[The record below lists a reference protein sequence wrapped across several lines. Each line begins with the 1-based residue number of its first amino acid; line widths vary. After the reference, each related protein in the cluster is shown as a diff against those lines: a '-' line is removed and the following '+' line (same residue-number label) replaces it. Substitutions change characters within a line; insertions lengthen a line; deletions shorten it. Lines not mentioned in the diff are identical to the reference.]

1 MIILCWLKK
10 RYNFKLGV
18 MKNKFTGILS
28 VLFIAG
34 SIGIIYLVTMPQWV
48 SKEEGLLSEYSTV
61 RALEKVKVI
70 SENPHYIGSGNHKI
84 VGDYLIN
91 ELQKMGLE
99 TQIQEGT
106 TLSDWGNLTKSK
118 NILARIKGSDSSKA
132 LLLLSHYD
140 SAPHSYS
147 HGASDDAS
155 GIATILEGVRAFL
168 ENGTTHKNDII
179 ILFSDA
185 EELGLNGAALFVTKS
200 KWAREVGLVLNFEA
214 RGSAGPSYMLME
226 VNQGNASMVKEFSAA
241 NPSYPVSNSL
251 MYSIYIM
258 LPNDTDLTVFREQ
271 GKIQGF
277 NFAFIDN
284 HFNYHTAQDD
294 INHLSPKTME
304 HQGRYLVP
312 LLNYFSNSDLSSLQ
326 SAEDYVYFN
335 TPFKFVS
342 YPFSWVFPMLMV
354 VVFLFLFLV
363 FIGLGKRV
371 LVFSQIG
378 LGFLN
383 FLGAL
388 LFSGATTF
396 FGWKLLLKIYPQYN
410 DILQGF
416 TYNGHDYVGA
426 FVFLSLAITMFF
438 YSNSNSEIKTNNYS
452 IAPILTWICINF
464 AIAYYL
470 PGAGFFI
477 IPLFFSLIMFAYF
490 VTTQKTIP
498 VLNLILS
505 IPTLIILVPFIS
517 MFPIGLGL
525 KILAGSAVL
534 TVLVFGLLL
543 PVFGTITKKRL
554 WALGLLLISIGFF
567 MKAGFSS
574 GYDEGTAKPNSLLYV
589 YNAETKKAVWTTYD
603 LNLDNWTK
611 SYLGKHPKSAS
622 ELNRNPLFSKYQSG
636 FTYSAEA
643 NVKKISEPTISFLR
657 DTIMGSQRYY
667 KIKITP
673 NRPVNR
679 YDVFANENMQF
690 YNLKANGAA
699 ALAQKGNL
707 YERKG
712 KKLVSYYVINNE
724 PLELQFS
731 IPVTTKF
738 QMDLMESSFDLMTNP
753 VFRMTKRLPWMMPM
767 PFVLNDAVVIQKKIT
782 PSIEIPKSTVP
793 TIGFLKKGK
802 FSWKKKIP
810 KKRFTAISDTI
821 RSI

>member
-1 MIILCWLKK
+1 
-10 RYNFKLGV
+10 
-18 MKNKFTGILS
+18 MKNRFNAILS
-28 VLFIAG
+28 LLFIAG
-34 SIGIIYLVTMPQWV
+34 TIGLIYLLMMPQWV
-48 SKEEGLLSEYSTV
+48 STDDALLPEYSTK

-70 SENPHYIGSGNHKI
+70 SENPHFVGSGNHKI
-84 VGDYLIN
+84 VGDYLVK

-106 TLSDWGNLTKSK
+106 TFSDWGNLTKSK

-168 ENGTTHKNDII
+168 ENKTPHKNDII

-185 EELGLNGAALFVTKS
+185 EELGLNGAALFVTQNN
-200 KWAREVGLVLNFEA
+200 WAKEVGLVLNFEA

-226 VNQGNASMVKEFSAA
+226 VNKGNANMVKEFTAA

-251 MYSIYIM
+251 MYSIYKM

-284 HFNYHTAQDD
+284 HFNYHTPQDD
-294 INHLSPKTME
+294 FNHLSSKTME
-304 HQGRYLVP
+304 HQGTYLVP

-326 SAEDYVYFN
+326 SGDDYVYFN

-342 YPFSWVFPMLMV
+342 YPFSWVLPMVLIA
-354 VVFLFLFLV
+354 VFLFLFLV

-371 LVFSQIG
+371 LAFSEIG
-378 LGFLN
+378 KGFLI

-388 LFSGATTF
+388 IVSGVTTY

-410 DILQGF
+410 DILHGF
-416 TYNGHDYVGA
+416 TYNGHDYIGA
-426 FVFLSLAITMFF
+426 FVFLSLAISLLF
-438 YSNSNSEIKTNNYS
+438 YSNSNSENKTENYS
-452 IAPILTWICINF
+452 VAPLFIWILINF
-464 AIAYYL
+464 AIAFYL
-470 PGAGFFI
+470 PGAGFLI
-477 IPLFFSLIMFAYF
+477 IPLFFSLFMLAYF
-490 VTTQKTIP
+490 VTTQKTNPI
-498 VLNLILS
+498 LNLILS
-505 IPTLIILVPFIS
+505 IPSLIIIVPFII

-543 PVFGTITKKRL
+543 PIFGSFPRKGFWSL
-554 WALGLLLISIGFF
+554 VLFLIAIGFF
-567 MKAGFSS
+567 IKASFNS
-574 GYDEGTAKPNSLLYV
+574 GYDVGTAKPNSLLYV
-589 YNAETKKAVWTTYD
+589 YNADTKKAVWTTYD
-603 LNLDNWTK
+603 VNLDSWTK
-611 SYLGKHPKSAS
+611 LYLGENPKGAA
-622 ELNRNPLFSKYQSG
+622 ELNKNPLFSKYNSA

-643 NVKKISEPTISFLR
+643 DVKELSVPTISFLR
-657 DTIMGSQRYY
+657 DSISGSQHYY

-679 YDVFANENMQF
+679 YDVFANEKMTF
-690 YNLKANGAA
+690 YNLKANGAS
-699 ALAQKGNL
+699 ALDQKGSI
-707 YERKG
+707 YKRRG
-712 KKLVSYYVINNE
+712 KKLVSYYVVDNE

-731 IPVTTKF
+731 IPVNSVF
-738 QMDLMESSFDLMTNP
+738 EMDLMESSFDLVSNP
-753 VFRMTKRLPWMMPM
+753 KFRIAKRLSWMMPT
-767 PFVLNDAVVIQKKIT
+767 PFVLNDAVVIQKKIV
-782 PSIEIPKSTVP
+782 PSNVVRKSDNFKSRNLTSKDSLTVSID
-793 TIGFLKKGK
+793 TLKT
-802 FSWKKKIP
+802 
-810 KKRFTAISDTI
+810 R
-821 RSI
+821 